1 MIFYLL
7 FIIINYM
14 EATLDDV
21 KALRKLDEKEM
32 LKHIYDFPENAAKF
46 IKEARELNLNHLTK
60 IKFRTL
66 VIIGMG
72 GSAVGGLLL
81 RDWLLETCKIPIYVS
96 RGYHLPSWVDT
107 NSLVFAVS
115 YSGNTEETINQ
126 MMQARKK
133 NCKMVTF
140 TSGGMILEIATQDN
154 IPCLIFPKG
163 YQPRAAI
170 AFQFFGLAEIAHKF
184 GFTEHNWNEVEEAI
198 KTISRLR
205 DEMDVGVKTKKNLGK
220 QLALKL
226 FGYMPMIYGKRMF
239 NSVAYR
245 YSTQFNENSKV
256 PSGYSFFPEA
266 FHNSVM
272 ASESTNLL
280 LNNLCGI
287 IIRDPKENK
296 DMSKKITKFIKL
308 LDESFGRVIEVQAIG
323 KGRLSRMISALY
335 IGDYTSIYLG
345 LLYGRDPS
353 STKSIN
359 ILKS

>member
-1 MIFYLL
+1 
-7 FIIINYM
+7 M
-14 EATLDDV
+14 EETLDNV
-21 KALRKLDEKEM
+21 NALRKLDENEM
-32 LKHIYDFPENAAKF
+32 LKAIFDFPESAAKF
-46 IKEARELNLNHLTK
+46 IKEARDINLIHLTK
-60 IKFRTL
+60 IKFKTL

-81 RDWLLETCKIPIYVS
+81 RDWLLETCKIPIHVS

-107 NSLVFAVS
+107 NTLVFAVS
-115 YSGNTEETINQ
+115 YSGNTEETISQ

-133 NCKMVTF
+133 NCKMVAF
-140 TSGGMILEIATQDN
+140 TSGGKVLEMASREN

-170 AFQFFGLAEIAHKF
+170 AFQFFGLAEMAHRF
-184 GFTEHNWNEVEEAI
+184 GLTECMWNEVEETI
-198 KTISRLR
+198 KTISKLR
-205 DEMDVGVKTKKNLGK
+205 DEMDVGVETTKNLGK

-226 FGYMPMIYGKRMF
+226 FGYMPMIYGNRMF
-239 NSVAYR
+239 GSVAYR

-256 PSGYSFFPEA
+256 PAGYSFFPEA

-272 ASESTNLL
+272 ARESTNML
-280 LNNLCGI
+280 LNNLCAI
-287 IIRDPKENK
+287 IIRDPEEDK
-296 DMSKKITKFIKL
+296 DMSKKITKFSRL

-323 KGRLSRMISALY
+323 KGRLTRMMSALY
-335 IGDYTSIYLG
+335 IGDYASVYLG